1 MADDYCCEKV
11 VKMRYIE
18 NIVIGYP
25 IYPLK
30 ELISDGTDVDYSLE
44 YNKTHFTHKRNL
56 AAILKDIGVV
66 QSVNEVRRNK
76 PEYRKELTDL
86 DCFWAK
92 WGKRKFYVIVG
103 RSYYTGSYFDMFNN
117 EKASDTWT
125 SLSFMRIGYNPIRF
139 KEETEHGD

>member
-1 MADDYCCEKV
+1 
-11 VKMRYIE
+11 MRYIE

-30 ELISDGTDVDYSLE
+30 ELISDGTDADYE
-44 YNKTHFTHKRNL
+44 QAYEKTYFTHKRNL

-76 PEYRKELTDL
+76 PEYCKELADL

-103 RSYYTGSYFDMFNN
+103 RSYSDIFNN
-117 EKASDTWT
+117 EKASDTCVPPEPM
-125 SLSFMRIGYNPIRF
+125 LIGNNTICF
-139 KEETEHGD
+139 KEETENGD